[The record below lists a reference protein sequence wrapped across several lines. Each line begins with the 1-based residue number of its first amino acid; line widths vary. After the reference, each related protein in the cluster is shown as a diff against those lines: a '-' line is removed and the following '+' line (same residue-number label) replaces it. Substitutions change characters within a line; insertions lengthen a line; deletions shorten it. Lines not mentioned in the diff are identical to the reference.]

1 MNVRPKLC
9 AVLTA
14 LLCAIAACSTQTTD
28 PQLLPKGGVDAATGT
43 LAAPAPAKQDPQDK
57 LMQERERFLIQK
69 YLSDARRARADSKP
83 QLAMAFLLEAEK
95 LDPAN
100 REVLRE
106 LQSLRAESGQAAGT
120 ANTFDKAMQD
130 RQKIQQQAARA
141 RVEAYLQQGKELL
154 RASNF
159 DLAIQQFRAAKLQI
173 EALPWVNWKPLEDQ
187 TRGLLN
193 DAEAKR
199 TAYESEM
206 VDAQQAAARQKTMEA
221 EARERARITAKVN
234 KLIQTAEKAF
244 VVRRFKEA
252 QHLAELA
259 LSEDPGN
266 PLARDLYNASSKSM
280 RAAFK
285 EQYFREK
292 AIEYLRNREARE
304 DLLNPQT
311 EVMRVNGSTWARAV
325 RRGGQKL
332 PSIALDPEDAATT
345 KRVAE
350 TEIGR
355 MSFKPDG
362 NGPYQEAFKVLAT
375 QSRVTI
381 IVTNEGKEVITGE
394 DLKLDLDLVTPMTLK
409 NMLNLMCGK
418 SEKLA
423 WTIRNGVVLITNK
436 TKAGGDNVLVTHDIR
451 SLIFPTTAFLPA
463 SISNLPTGD
472 SESTVPRTGG
482 ESDEKVALIEMDTL
496 VSQIKAA
503 TGTGYWDGES
513 GASIDQVDGGYLLIK
528 ANPKMQHEVAKF
540 LADMV
545 RISTAVVTVE
555 TKFLTINENFLQEV
569 GVDFRGTGGAGN
581 KGTVAPLDDLS
592 NGLQTNASA
601 GRDNSGTADPAASP
615 LSGFFYDD
623 GGDGDYRGRTENFF
637 TDRLGRILTPTGGLT
652 AAWTYLNDLQ
662 VNMIF
667 RAVEK
672 SESAQLVNAQ
682 TVTVLNNNRANV
694 SVINQTSYVRDF
706 DVEVAQASF
715 IADPKID
722 VI

>member
-1 MNVRPKLC
+1 M
-9 AVLTA
+9 
-14 LLCAIAACSTQTTD
+14 
-28 PQLLPKGGVDAATGT
+28 
-43 LAAPAPAKQDPQDK
+43 
-57 LMQERERFLIQK
+57 
-69 YLSDARRARADSKP
+69 LSDARRAPRSKP

-221 EARERARITAKVN
+221 EARERAHHGQGQQADPDRREGVRGAA
-234 KLIQTAEKAF
+234 IQGGPAPGRTGA
-244 VVRRFKEA
+244 VRGPGQPAGSRPLQRF
-252 QHLAELA
+252 QQV
-259 LSEDPGN
+259 D
-266 PLARDLYNASSKSM
+266 ASGLQGAVS
-280 RAAFK
+280 
-285 EQYFREK
+285 FREK

-375 QSRVTI
+375 QSPVTI
-381 IVTNEGKEVITGE
+381 IVTNEGK
-394 DLKLDLDLVTPMTLK
+394 
-409 NMLNLMCGK
+409 
-418 SEKLA
+418 
-423 WTIRNGVVLITNK
+423 R
-436 TKAGGDNVLVTHDIR
+436 
-451 SLIFPTTAFLPA
+451 
-463 SISNLPTGD
+463 
-472 SESTVPRTGG
+472 
-482 ESDEKVALIEMDTL
+482 
-496 VSQIKAA
+496 
-503 TGTGYWDGES
+503 
-513 GASIDQVDGGYLLIK
+513 
-528 ANPKMQHEVAKF
+528 
-540 LADMV
+540 
-545 RISTAVVTVE
+545 
-555 TKFLTINENFLQEV
+555 
-569 GVDFRGTGGAGN
+569 
-581 KGTVAPLDDLS
+581 
-592 NGLQTNASA
+592 
-601 GRDNSGTADPAASP
+601 
-615 LSGFFYDD
+615 
-623 GGDGDYRGRTENFF
+623 
-637 TDRLGRILTPTGGLT
+637 
-652 AAWTYLNDLQ
+652 
-662 VNMIF
+662 
-667 RAVEK
+667 
-672 SESAQLVNAQ
+672 
-682 TVTVLNNNRANV
+682 
-694 SVINQTSYVRDF
+694 
-706 DVEVAQASF
+706 
-715 IADPKID
+715 
-722 VI
+722 